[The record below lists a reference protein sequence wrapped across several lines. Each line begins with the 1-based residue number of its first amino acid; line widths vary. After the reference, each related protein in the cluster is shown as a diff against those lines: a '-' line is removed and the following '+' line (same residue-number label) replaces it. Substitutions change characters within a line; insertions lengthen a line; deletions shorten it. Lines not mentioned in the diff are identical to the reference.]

1 MMTSQSTLAVRGY
14 IAEEGFHREKWH
26 PKQQGCCGNGRATH
40 YYDITYKVDYRI
52 TKFIRFDRL
61 EHKEQFI
68 DLLHEAGYKYDEEFE
83 SVRASDEFLQPP
95 IPPPHVIVGK
105 TVRP

>member
-14 IAEEGFHREKWH
+14 VVEEGYHREKWH
-26 PKQQGCCGNGRATH
+26 PKQQACCGNGRATH

-83 SVRASDEFLQPP
+83 SVRASDEFLQQP
-95 IPPPHVIVGK
+95 IPPPPGG